1 MVPCLASG
9 KGSVD
14 DGECPPGGSPT
25 EKGGAVSWYWV
36 RAVSAG
42 VADLV
47 KEIQT
52 EHADTSERL
61 MNEAAKWRE
70 QCFGSRKNY
79 GELQARY
86 E

>member
-1 MVPCLASG
+1 MMVNALPEDHPL
-9 KGSVD
+9 KR
-14 DGECPPGGSPT
+14 
-25 EKGGAVSWYWV
+25 GGAVSWYWV

-70 QCFGSRKNY
+70 QCFGSRMNY
-79 GELQARY
+79 GVLLVRY